1 MKNSATTRQE
11 SDRLEAKSWLNAV
24 LARPEIGPIGV
35 MLLLFGMLGYFS
47 IPAGEFSLNPFA
59 GEGFNALG
67 VRNNLRVIS
76 QLGIIALGAGLL
88 IIAGE
93 FDLSIGSMIGFA
105 GACMA
110 MILRWGFAI
119 VIPYLSFD
127 GGMHIEFF
135 TLIHITDVSP
145 LTAIGITMCFTLF
158 FGWLQGYIVVKSGL
172 PSFIV
177 TLGGL
182 FFLRGLT
189 EVSLR
194 AFNHRPDQTK
204 GATTVTE
211 IPDIKNIIE
220 VPGYGEMEREAAKAL
235 PEADLQAIVS
245 SLPADTIAAITERL
259 EYTYN
264 RVAEAKT
271 DILLAKGVKPLERA
285 LENALASGN
294 DYMANTIQ
302 DKIANFKID
311 PVVAKTVTDA
321 DIARAYLD
329 SIVTARPVANF
340 FGGDILEPVFD
351 WLYFP
356 IDWNTNNF
364 GNQFA
369 PGRYSCV
376 MIWVLLSILCYIVL
390 SKTQAGNWIYS
401 TGGNL
406 NAAKANGVPTNK
418 VKISLFVFS
427 AFCATIFA
435 TCQVFEVNTADA
447 AKGNLKELEAIAA
460 AVIGGIVMTGGFGT
474 IMGIIVGAFI
484 FGIAKEAFFYIPGID
499 GSFYRVFLGLV
510 IVASALLNENIRKR
524 IMGTL

>member
-1 MKNSATTRQE
+1 MASNARQE
-11 SDRLEAKSWLNAV
+11 SDRREVRGAFSAIFN
-24 LARPEIGPIGV
+24 RPEIGPIGV

-47 IPAGEFSLNPFA
+47 IPTGEFSINPFA

-67 VRNNLRVIS
+67 IRNNLRVIS

-110 MILRWGFAI
+110 MILRWGFSI
-119 VIPYLSFD
+119 IIPYISFD
-127 GGMHIEFF
+127 GGMSIEFF
-135 TLIHITDVSP
+135 TVIHISDISP
-145 LTAIGITMCFTLF
+145 LGAIAITLCFTLF
-158 FGWLQGYIVVKSGL
+158 FGWLQGYIVVRSGL

-194 AFNHRPDQTK
+194 SFNHRADQAK

-211 IPDIKNIIE
+211 IPDLKNIINL
-220 VPGYGEMEREAAKAL
+220 PGHGEIEREAAKAL
-235 PEADLQAIVS
+235 PESELEAILEK
-245 SLPADTIAAITERL
+245 LPADQIASIVERL
-259 EYTYN
+259 EYTYQ
-264 RVAEAKT
+264 RVADAKT
-271 DILLAKGVKPLERA
+271 EIIATKGVKPLERA
-285 LENALASGN
+285 LENAINSGN
-294 DYMANTIQ
+294 ENMAATIR
-302 DKIANFKID
+302 DKISNFE
-311 PVVAKTVTDA
+311 VTAVAPKTVTNLDV
-321 DIARAYLD
+321 ARAYID
-329 SIVTARPVANF
+329 SISTARPVANF
-340 FGGDILEPVFD
+340 FGGDILEPIFD

-356 IDWNTNNF
+356 VDWNTNNF

-369 PGRYSCV
+369 PGLYSCV
-376 MIWVLLSILCYIVL
+376 MIWVILSILCYIVL

-406 NAAKANGVPTNK
+406 NAAKANGVPTDK
-418 VKISLFVFS
+418 VKISLFIFS
-427 AFCATIFA
+427 AFCATVFA

-474 IMGIIVGAFI
+474 VMGIIIGAFI

-524 IMGTL
+524 IMGTI